1 MLAAAHRRRYSAA
14 IKNSRMIKMRLFQ
27 VLNTIAALTCC
38 LGTGVASATQ
48 LSTPTVG
55 TCTGQNCAS
64 VLLKGNTFVTEGR
77 TLPFV
82 AQLFAGKNQCL
93 RIETTQQTAD
103 LRIVVVAPN
112 GVVYNNDDGGS
123 CSLCSLVK
131 ILTGSQSGYYTV
143 QLAQYG
149 GVPVE
154 SNFTIQYGRYNAA
167 NPNCSGPTAPQ
178 MNRKTP
184 G

>member
-1 MLAAAHRRRYSAA
+1 M
-14 IKNSRMIKMRLFQ
+14 KKMRRFSILT
-27 VLNTIAALTCC
+27 TIAALACC
-38 LGTGVASATQ
+38 LETGETAATQ

-55 TCTGQNCAS
+55 SCTGRNCAS

-82 AQLFAGKNQCL
+82 VQVYGGNNQCL
-93 RIETTQQTAD
+93 RLETTQQTAD
-103 LRIVVVAPN
+103 LRIVVIAPN
-112 GVVYNNDDGGS
+112 GVVYNNDDGGA

-131 ILTGSQSGYYTV
+131 ILTGSRSGYYTV

-154 SNFTIQYGRYNAA
+154 SNFTLQYGRYNATNA
-167 NPNCSGPTAPQ
+167 NCSGPTAPQ
-178 MNRKTP
+178 MIAKTLN
-184 G
+184 